1 MDDFF
6 TFVNRQNTIKMKKYI
21 ALLLLVLSTTITLA
35 QKKEKIKGSKIVTTE
50 QREIN
55 EFQTLIVEDNLEISL
70 ERGEKAEVKIE
81 ADENLQDI
89 VSVEVSDNTLR
100 ISTTKKASSFKKL
113 NIRVTY
119 TDKLSL
125 VNAKNETT
133 VNAIQELLLN
143 SITLKAEDESKL
155 FINANVTSFTL
166 QADGKSK
173 TELNL
178 KSTTATVELNKN
190 STLKALINTID
201 LKIDQYQ
208 KSTSTIEGTAENAM
222 IRLDNNS
229 SFTGNKFTTKK
240 AEITTESYTN
250 CSLFVANNVIITA
263 TDKSEIQLLGLPK
276 IEILKFLD
284 EAKLSKKIK

>member
-6 TFVNRQNTIKMKKYI
+6 IFVNILITTKMKKYI
-21 ALLLLVLSTTITLA
+21 TLLFLVLSTTITLA
-35 QKKEKIKGSKIVTTE
+35 QTKERIKGSKIVTTE
-50 QREIN
+50 HRSIN
-55 EFQTLIVEDNLEISL
+55 DFQSLIVEDNLEISL

-89 VSVEVSDNTLR
+89 ISVEVSDNTLR
-100 ISTTKKASSFKKL
+100 IHTTKQASSFKKL
-113 NIRVTY
+113 MVRVTY
-119 TDKLSL
+119 TEKLNL
-125 VNAKNETT
+125 ITAKNETT

-155 FINANVTSFTL
+155 FINADVTNFAL

-178 KSTTATVELNKN
+178 KSKAAAIDLNKN
-190 STLKALINTID
+190 STLKALIITTD

-208 KSTSTIEGTAENAM
+208 KSTATIEGTAENATV
-222 IRLDNNS
+222 RLDNNA

-250 CSLFVANNVIITA
+250 CSLFVENNVIITA
-263 TDKSEIQLLGLPK
+263 TDKSEIQLLGSPK
-276 IEILKFLD
+276 IEVVKFLD
-284 EAKLSKKIK
+284 EAKLSKKLK